1 MEQETPGRNPHPL
14 EIKDEDGGEP
24 KTRTIFPSLIW
35 GGEGGGGKFSICLI
49 QEEQTPIPQ
58 SCQSMPINR
67 N

>member
-1 MEQETPGRNPHPL
+1 MEQQTPIPWKSRMKTL
-14 EIKDEDGGEP
+14 ES
-24 KTRTIFPSLIW
+24 TIFPSLIW